1 MLTMVSIS
9 GLGPRIRRGFTWY
22 LSAKIILALL
32 VLAVSAAITVSNTS
46 FQAEMGSAYQVNNNL
61 TVEDKGFTTA
71 TTNTGPTGTC
81 PTGNV
86 TFTST
91 PQTANNAITVGDIV
105 YDVQVNTTASTPPNM
120 CFTVTLA
127 LSIGGTQT
135 TKSVMIAT
143 DSTITPAQAIDC
155 KLDIGTSTVP
165 ASPFS
170 FKITVG

>member
-1 MLTMVSIS
+1 MIS
-9 GLGPRIRRGFTWY
+9 TFAIAQRVKRGFTWY

-46 FQAEMGSAYQVNNNL
+46 YQAEMGSAYQVNNNL

-91 PQTANNAITVGDIV
+91 PQTANNGISAGDIV
-105 YDVQVNTTASTPPNM
+105 YDVQVNTTTSTPSM
-120 CFTVTLA
+120 VCFTVTLT

-135 TKSVMIAT
+135 TKSVTIAT
-143 DSTITPAQAIDC
+143 GSTITAAQAIDC
-155 KLDIGTSTVP
+155 KLDIGTGTPP

-170 FKITVG
+170 FKVTVG